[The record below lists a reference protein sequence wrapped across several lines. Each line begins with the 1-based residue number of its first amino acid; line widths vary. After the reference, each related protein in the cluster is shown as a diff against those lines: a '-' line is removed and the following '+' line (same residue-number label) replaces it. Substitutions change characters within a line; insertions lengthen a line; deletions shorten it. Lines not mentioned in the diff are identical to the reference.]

1 MFTLCYLGII
11 IDSGTIGLFMAK
23 KESFFIR
30 GTVTVGNTGTFQQS
44 TIDLSAYVSALG
56 KSIVRIKNIE
66 GEWAQ
71 GVNGNIPNGAPTV
84 DEDKC
89 AYAIWQLTTQS
100 NAGLV
105 SLDDRTTI
113 AKGSLWARNPDGNEV
128 AAPTQVYSDSH
139 LPQHYSDGFLVAVE
153 DIYLGGQ
160 AGANWSTNNELT
172 FNIVL
177 ECEVLTMTQSAAMAL
192 SLSQQ

>member
-1 MFTLCYLGII
+1 
-11 IDSGTIGLFMAK
+11 MAK

-30 GTVTVGNTGTFQQS
+30 GTTTTGAADTFVQS

-56 KSIVRIKNIE
+56 KSIVRIKSIE

-71 GVNGNIPNGAPTV
+71 GPNGTIPNGAPTMGSN
-84 DEDKC
+84 K
-89 AYAIWQLTTQS
+89 AGYAIWQLTTQS

-113 AKGSLWARNPDGNEV
+113 GKGALFARNPDGATNP
-128 AAPTQVYSDSH
+128 PTQVYSDSH
-139 LPQHYSDGFLVAVE
+139 LPQHYSDGFLLAVE
-153 DIYLGGQ
+153 DIYLGAQRGDEWT
-160 AGANWSTNNELT
+160 AGDELT

>member
-1 MFTLCYLGII
+1 
-11 IDSGTIGLFMAK
+11 MAK

-30 GTVTVGNTGTFQQS
+30 GTATTGAADTFIQT

-56 KSIVRIKNIE
+56 KSIVRIKSIE

-71 GVNGNIPNGAPTV
+71 GPNGTIPNGVPTMGS
-84 DEDKC
+84 DK
-89 AYAIWQLTTQS
+89 AGYAVWQLTTQS

-113 AKGSLWARNPDGNEV
+113 GKGALFARNPDSATNP
-128 AAPTQVYSDSH
+128 PTQVYSDSH

-153 DIYLGGQ
+153 DIYLGVQRGDEWT
-160 AGANWSTNNELT
+160 AGDELT

-177 ECEVLTMTQSAAMAL
+177 ECEVLQMSQSAAMAL

>member
-1 MFTLCYLGII
+1 
-11 IDSGTIGLFMAK
+11 MAK

-30 GTVTVGNTGTFQQS
+30 GTVEVDNSGTFKQS

-56 KSIVRIKNIE
+56 KSIVRIKSIE

-71 GVNGNIPNGAPTV
+71 GVNGNIPNGAPTMAANTA
-84 DEDKC
+84 D
-89 AYAIWQLTTQS
+89 YAIWQLTTQA

-113 AKGSLWARNPDGNEV
+113 GKGALFARNPDSATNP
-128 AAPTQVYSDSH
+128 PTQVYSDSH
-139 LPQHYSDGFLVAVE
+139 LPQHYSDGFLLAVE

-160 AGANWSTNNELT
+160 AGSGWTAGDDLT

>member
-1 MFTLCYLGII
+1 
-11 IDSGTIGLFMAK
+11 MAK

-30 GTVTVGNTGTFQQS
+30 GTVTLNAANTFAQS
-44 TIDLSAYVSALG
+44 TIDLSSYVSALG
-56 KSIVRIKNIE
+56 KSIVRIKSIE

-71 GVNGNIPNGAPTV
+71 GPNGNIPNGVPTMAN
-84 DEDKC
+84 DQ
-89 AYAIWQLTTQS
+89 AGYAVWQLTTQS

-113 AKGSLWARNPDGNEV
+113 GKGALFARNPD
-128 AAPTQVYSDSH
+128 AAVNPPTQVYSDSH

-160 AGANWSTNNELT
+160 RSDDWTAQDELT

-177 ECEVLTMTQSAAMAL
+177 ECEVLTMSQSAAMAL